1 MRSLFSPKV
10 CQFVNQVRPSGI
22 TSCGS
27 ECPGVMNTHVFP
39 PPRHSLPVS
48 EDCAVAAARD
58 SREER
63 GHPLPLSETDLSRWE
78 RVSKMRFKHENVH
91 LVPYPY
97 ICTMYLELNS
107 FQQNVS
113 CGKEVKKESDELV
126 ERNAV
131 SESTTVEKTVKRRR
145 LEVRAE
151 TSCPQPGTDRP
162 RAECVHHMNTAKHGF
177 EKNHSRENECEFS
190 PASRSMGCNH
200 MRFWGPVEPDLEQ
213 RAAAGQAEGAV
224 QLVQQMA
231 QTVNKGNVEPEG
243 RGRSA
248 FWRSIIFLPLQHLFG
263 GKN

>member
-1 MRSLFSPKV
+1 
-10 CQFVNQVRPSGI
+10 
-22 TSCGS
+22 
-27 ECPGVMNTHVFP
+27 
-39 PPRHSLPVS
+39 
-48 EDCAVAAARD
+48 
-58 SREER
+58 
-63 GHPLPLSETDLSRWE
+63 
-78 RVSKMRFKHENVH
+78 MRFKHENVH

-126 ERNAV
+126 SCVNAV

-162 RAECVHHMNTAKHGF
+162 GAECVHHMNTAKHGF

-200 MRFWGPVEPDLEQ
+200 VRFWGPVEPDLEQ

-231 QTVNKGNVEPEG
+231 QTVNKGNVE
-243 RGRSA
+243 
-248 FWRSIIFLPLQHLFG
+248 
-263 GKN
+263 